1 MDAGAWD
8 VQVVRFKRHPIDAPS
23 AEPACRFDCMVCR
36 PIPSLRRILFHFISL
51 LVFLVAASTA
61 LTGVRAQRT
70 EPLVTAASGSPEQLR
85 VVKPAEDDLLILEM
99 QIHHLVLSEGLIAY
113 QIPSGVCL
121 YLGEVVRALDFPIN
135 VNLETG
141 RAEGWF
147 LREDRFFVL
156 DLAHR
161 EVTIAGETRAFD
173 ANRLQLHPDG
183 ICVELTLLSAWFPI
197 QLKLDMSNAILDVIS
212 REPLPI
218 EQRLAREKQHA
229 GLGRGQ
235 GRKPDY
241 PSVDNPYRALNWPVV
256 DVFADTR
263 FTKDDDG
270 TEHTERYNILAFGD
284 VAWMSGELFLTGNN
298 EDALSGV
305 RARLGRKDPD
315 GALLGPLRITEF
327 TLGDI
332 GTPQSP
338 LVARS
343 KPGRGVEV
351 SNFPLDQPEE
361 FDRTTLRGELPL
373 GWELE
378 LYRNSVLLDFQVSRD
393 DGRYE
398 FIDVPVLFGRNEFHL
413 VFYGPQGQVREET
426 EEFFIGSEL
435 VRPGDAYFRAAVN
448 QQDQDLITVTEETR
462 ETETQGDTRFVTQF
476 EVGIV
481 DDWSVGGGL
490 YSLPFENQRRNYLSL
505 GLRTTLAGF
514 ATRLDVAADDD
525 AGAAAEVSLQGFLG
539 PLNLFARHAQFSDFI
554 SERVEA
560 SGNDTLMSRSVVRVD
575 SFIPIA
581 DILHLP
587 ISFEAKHERHE
598 SGLNEISLSNRLST
612 AYQNFLVTH
621 DLNLDLR
628 TGGSADTRNSANGAL
643 LLNYRLSPFV
653 LRGEAVYEI
662 EPETEV
668 TNLVLTGDWDVEK
681 DMTVRGS
688 ISHSVRDKVTEFT
701 ASLNKRFETF
711 ALGANLGGS
720 SEETYF
726 AGISVSLSLDRDP
739 RSGSF
744 NVSSAHKAARGR
756 ALARVFVDENR
767 NGRFDTGD
775 QPLPDVRLLADRRKT
790 KSRTDDSGM
799 VLIDD
804 LPAYRGVNISV
815 FEGSIEDP
823 YMVPAIEGL
832 RIPARP
838 GALAKIDF
846 PLLRTGEVD
855 GTLYSSREGRVSS
868 LSGIQMEILNEA
880 HEIVQT
886 TITEFDGFY
895 LFELVPL
902 GRYAVRPSPDQLAK
916 LALERSP
923 EQEALLTV
931 EEPVVSG
938 VDFTVGSAATQIVIA
953 PSPVEAPPA
962 VQDASAA
969 YRVHLTSVRNPD
981 FVQPDWNRLQKTHG
995 DLLKDLELT
1004 VEKAE
1009 IGSERVLYHRLYAG
1023 PLSEKEAQALCAAFA
1038 ARGVWCRVVGPAT

>member
-1 MDAGAWD
+1 M
-8 VQVVRFKRHPIDAPS
+8 QVVRFKRPPIEPPS
-23 AEPACRFDCMVCR
+23 RGPACRFGRMACR

-51 LVFLVAASTA
+51 LVFLAAASTA
-61 LTGVRAQRT
+61 LTGVRAQRN

-85 VVKPAEDDLLILEM
+85 VVKPSEDDLLILEM
-99 QIHHLVLSEGLIAY
+99 QINRLVLSEGLIAY

-121 YLGEVVRALDFPIN
+121 YLAEFARALDFPIE
-135 VNLETG
+135 VDLEAG

-147 LREDRFFVL
+147 LREDRIFVL
-156 DLAHR
+156 DLARR
-161 EVTIAGETRAFD
+161 EVTIAGEARAFD
-173 ANRLQLHPDG
+173 TNRLQLHPDG

-197 QLKLDMSNAILDVIS
+197 QLKLDLSDAIVDVIS

-218 EQRLAREKQHA
+218 ELRLAREKQRA
-229 GLGRGQ
+229 GLGQGQ
-235 GRKPDY
+235 GRMPDY
-241 PSVDNPYRALNWPVV
+241 PIVDNPYRVLTWPVV
-256 DVFADTR
+256 DVFIDSR
-263 FTKDDDG
+263 FTKDDGG
-270 TEHTERYNILAFGD
+270 TEHTERYNILAAGD
-284 VAWMSGELFLTGNN
+284 LAWLNGELFLTGNR

-315 GALLGPLRITEF
+315 RALLGPLRATEF

-332 GTPQSP
+332 ATPQNP
-338 LVARS
+338 LVAGS
-343 KPGRGVEV
+343 KAGRGVEV
-351 SNFPLDQPEE
+351 SSFPLDQPEE
-361 FDRTTLRGELPL
+361 FDRTTLRGELPV
-373 GWELE
+373 GWEVE
-378 LYRNSVLLDFQVSRD
+378 LYRNSVLLDFRVARD

-398 FIDVPVLFGRNEFHL
+398 FIDVPVLFGRNELRL

-426 EEFFIGSEL
+426 EETFIGLEL
-435 VRPGDAYFRAAVN
+435 VRPGDVYFRAAVN

-462 ETETQGDTRFVTQF
+462 TTETQGDVRVVTQF
-476 EVGIV
+476 EAGIA
-481 DDWSVGGGL
+481 DGWSVGGGL

-505 GLRTTLAGF
+505 GLHTTMAGF
-514 ATRLDVAADDD
+514 ATRLDLAADDD
-525 AGAAAEVSLQGFLG
+525 GNAAGEISTQGFLG
-539 PLNLFARHAQFSDFI
+539 PVNFFARHAQFSDFI
-554 SERVEA
+554 SERAGA
-560 SGNDTLMSRSVVRVD
+560 SGGDTLTSRSVVRMD

-581 DILHLP
+581 DRFHLP
-587 ISFEAKHERHE
+587 ISFNARHERHE

-612 AYQNFLVTH
+612 AYQKFLVTN
-621 DLNLDLR
+621 DLSLDLT
-628 TGGSADTRNSANGAL
+628 TGGSADTRKSANGAL
-643 LLNYRLSPFV
+643 RLNYRLFPVV
-653 LRGEAVYEI
+653 LRGEAIYEI

-668 TNLVLTGDWDVEK
+668 TNLVLTGDWDVEE
-681 DMTVRGS
+681 DMTIRGS
-688 ISHSVRDKVTEFT
+688 ISHSVRDRVTAYQ

-711 ALGANLGGS
+711 AVGANVGGS
-720 SEETYF
+720 SEKTYF

-767 NGRFDTGD
+767 NGRFDDDD
-775 QPLPDVRLLADRRKT
+775 QPLPDVRLLADRRKI
-790 KSRTDDSGM
+790 KARTDDNGT
-799 VLIDD
+799 VFIDD
-804 LPAYRGVNISV
+804 LRAYRGVNISV

-832 RIPARP
+832 RILVRP
-838 GALAKIDF
+838 GAFATVEF

-855 GTLYSSREGRVSS
+855 GTVYSNRGGRVSS
-868 LSGIQMEILNEA
+868 YSGIQMEILNEA

-886 TITEFDGFY
+886 TMTEFDGFY

-902 GRYAVRPSPDQLAK
+902 GRYVVRPSPDQLAK

-923 EQEALLTV
+923 EQEALLTA

-938 VDFTVGSAATQIVIA
+938 VDFTVGSADTQIAIA

-1009 IGSERVLYHRLYAG
+1009 IGSERVLYHRLHAG
-1023 PLSEKEAQALCAAFA
+1023 PLSAKEAQALCAAFA